1 MKAEAATTLMAFGR
15 KASNFHFIMS
25 GGLIGAVTRIMIRLM
40 TDWSG
45 CLNNQ
50 SISKR
55 IGGDELLLDT
65 LGSSLVL
72 ITTRAMRT
80 FRLLSRWAS

>member
-1 MKAEAATTLMAFGR
+1 MKAEAATTLMVFGR
-15 KASNFHFIMS
+15 KASNFHFTMS

-55 IGGDELLLDT
+55 IGGDEHLLDM
-65 LGSSLVL
+65 LESSS
-72 ITTRAMRT
+72 IMTIIRAMRM
-80 FRLLSRWAS
+80 FQF